1 MLTNELFIASTTQEW
16 TGLGLTAS
24 DWAAV
29 ITLLLLL
36 ISTLGGLLIV
46 VLRDKLTNPLSRV
59 IDKLSDTVDR
69 LIEAN
74 TKRDEQYA
82 ELTKHVEQ
90 HDKQFILDEAKI
102 NEVFDLIKNGSNT
115 GGTDHNDKQN

>member
-1 MLTNELFIASTTQEW
+1 MLTNELYIASTAQEW

-74 TKRDEQYA
+74 TKRDEQYV

-90 HDKQFILDEAKI
+90 HDKQFIKDEAKI
-102 NEVFDLIKNGSNT
+102 NEMFDLIKNGSNT
-115 GGTDHNDKQN
+115 GGSNDDKQN

>member
-1 MLTNELFIASTTQEW
+1 MLTNELYIASTAQEW

-74 TKRDEQYA
+74 TKRDEQYV

-90 HDKQFILDEAKI
+90 HDKQFIQDEAKI
-102 NEVFDLIKNGSNT
+102 NEVFDLIKNGHGGSN
-115 GGTDHNDKQN
+115 NDKQN

>member
-1 MLTNELFIASTTQEW
+1 MLTNNLCIASTSSEW

-36 ISTLGGLLIV
+36 ITTLGGLLII

-90 HDKQFILDEAKI
+90 HDKQFIKDEAKI
-102 NEVFDLIKNGSNT
+102 NEMFDLIKT
-115 GGTDHNDKQN
+115 GGTDHNDKQD

>member
-1 MLTNELFIASTTQEW
+1 M
-16 TGLGLTAS
+16 TAS

-36 ISTLGGLLIV
+36 ITTLGGLLII

-90 HDKQFILDEAKI
+90 HDKQFIQDEAKI
-102 NEVFDLIKNGSNT
+102 NEVFDLIKNGN
-115 GGTDHNDKQN
+115 GGTDHNDKQD

>member
-1 MLTNELFIASTTQEW
+1 MFSNELYIASTAQEW

-74 TKRDEQYA
+74 TKRDEQYV

-102 NEVFDLIKNGSNT
+102 NEVFDLIKNGN
-115 GGTDHNDKQN
+115 GGKNHDDKQD

>member
-1 MLTNELFIASTTQEW
+1 MFINNLCIASTAQEW

-36 ISTLGGLLIV
+36 ISTLGGLLII
-46 VLRDKLTNPLSRV
+46 VLRDKSTNPLSRV

-74 TKRDEQYA
+74 TKRDEQYT

-90 HDKQFILDEAKI
+90 HDKQFIQDEAKI
-102 NEVFDLIKNGSNT
+102 NEVFDLIKNGHGGSN
-115 GGTDHNDKQN
+115 DDKQN

>member
-1 MLTNELFIASTTQEW
+1 MFSNVVCAAATTQEW

-74 TKRDEQYA
+74 TKRDEQYV

-90 HDKQFILDEAKI
+90 HDKQFIKDEAKI
-102 NEVFDLIKNGSNT
+102 NKMFDLIKT
-115 GGTDHNDKQN
+115 GGKNHDDKQN

>member
-1 MLTNELFIASTTQEW
+1 MLTNNLYIASTTQEW

-74 TKRDEQYA
+74 TKRDEQYV
-82 ELTKHVEQ
+82 ELTKHVEE
-90 HDKQFILDEAKI
+90 HDKQFIKDEAKI
-102 NEVFDLIKNGSNT
+102 NEMFDLIKNGSDA
-115 GGTDHNDKQN
+115 GGSNNDKQD

>member
-1 MLTNELFIASTTQEW
+1 MLTSEFIFAASNGEW

-36 ISTLGGLLIV
+36 ITTLGGLLII

-90 HDKQFILDEAKI
+90 HDKQFIQDEAKI
-102 NEVFDLIKNGSNT
+102 NEVFDLIKNGHGGSN
-115 GGTDHNDKQN
+115 DDKQD

>member
-1 MLTNELFIASTTQEW
+1 MFLNNVVCGTSANEW

-36 ISTLGGLLIV
+36 ITTLGGLLIV

-74 TKRDEQYA
+74 SKRDEQYA

-90 HDKQFILDEAKI
+90 HDKQFIRDEAKI

-115 GGTDHNDKQN
+115 GGTDHDDKQN

>member
-1 MLTNELFIASTTQEW
+1 MFSNELCIASTTQEW

-102 NEVFDLIKNGSNT
+102 NEMFDLIKNGSDA
-115 GGTDHNDKQN
+115 GGSNDDNKN

>member
-1 MLTNELFIASTTQEW
+1 MLTNELCIASTAQEW

-36 ISTLGGLLIV
+36 ITTLGGLLIV

-59 IDKLSDTVDR
+59 IDKLSDSVDR
-69 LIEAN
+69 LVKAN
-74 TKRDEQYA
+74 DKRDKQYE
-82 ELTKHVEQ
+82 ELTEHVEQ
-90 HDKQFILDEAKI
+90 HDKQFIKDEAKI
-102 NEVFDLIKNGSNT
+102 NEMFDLIKTGGSN
-115 GGTDHNDKQN
+115 NDKQD

>member
-1 MLTNELFIASTTQEW
+1 MFSNNLYIASASSEW

-36 ISTLGGLLIV
+36 ITTLGGLLIV

-74 TKRDEQYA
+74 TKRDEQYV

-102 NEVFDLIKNGSNT
+102 NEVFDLIKNGN
-115 GGTDHNDKQN
+115 GGKNHDDKQN

>member
-1 MLTNELFIASTTQEW
+1 MFTSELCIASTSSEW

-36 ISTLGGLLIV
+36 ITTLGGLLII

-90 HDKQFILDEAKI
+90 HDKQFIKDEAKI
-102 NEVFDLIKNGSNT
+102 NEMFDLIKTGGSN
-115 GGTDHNDKQN
+115 NDKQN

>member
-1 MLTNELFIASTTQEW
+1 MLTNELYIASTTQEW

-74 TKRDEQYA
+74 TKRDEQYV

-102 NEVFDLIKNGSNT
+102 NEVFDLIKNGN
-115 GGTDHNDKQN
+115 GGKNHDDKQD